1 MVSCESFGC
10 KTNPRVRQGR
20 LHELALNELIFSSV
34 LDSPGVL
41 VYN

>member
-20 LHELALNELIFSSV
+20 LHEPGFNELIYSSI
-34 LDSPGVL
+34 LDLLGVL
-41 VYN
+41 VYD